1 MSVIKG
7 FALSRPAV
15 AIRGAAF
22 VIAALTGLALVGF
35 DPGVPVQALTIA
47 AVVAAAFA
55 VLAPTWGWPTLTLVL
70 LSAGYVTAT
79 NDSGSLTRLEGAVV
93 LAAVLGTLHL
103 LFALAAAVPFRAN
116 AEIALYVRFRD
127 RLVLVLGFSLPIVA
141 IAAGLGSQAPDRT
154 WLSVLGVVAG
164 LGIAA
169 LPLALRRPAA
179 N

>member
-1 MSVIKG
+1 MSVING
-7 FALSRPAV
+7 FALSRPAT
-15 AIRGAAF
+15 AIRGTGF
-22 VIAALTGLALVGF
+22 VLTALTGLALVGF
-35 DPGVPVQALTIA
+35 DPGVPVRALTIA

-55 VLAPTWGWPTLTLVL
+55 TLAPTWGWPTFTLML
-70 LSAGYVTAT
+70 LSAAYATAT
-79 NDSGSLTRLEGAVV
+79 NDSSSLTRLEGAVV

-116 AEIALYVRFRD
+116 AETALFVRFRD
-127 RLVLVLGFSLPIVA
+127 RLVVVLGVSLPIVA
-141 IAAGLGSQAPDRT
+141 IAAELGAHAPGGS